1 VDAGAAV
8 DQNGL
13 RMSDTTSLRELT
25 PGERVGRYVIVRQL
39 GRGGM
44 GIVYVARDERLDRDV
59 ALKIIAGLPDDAART
74 RFWREARA
82 AASVSHPHICQVF
95 EVDEAGAQLYLTMEL
110 LQGEPLDRRL
120 LTGPVAPADAVP
132 IALGVLS
139 ALSALHSRG
148 LVHRDIKPSNVFLTS
163 HGPKILDFGLARPAL
178 STRVSSDVTEALPI
192 TDAGMIVGTPH
203 YMAPEQV
210 TGDALDGR
218 ADIYAVGAVLFQML
232 AGRPPFTGTGAD
244 VLFAALK
251 ENPPALQ
258 GPPAVI
264 AIDRIIRRAM
274 RKDRRERYASA
285 EEMVTDLS
293 TVSLS
298 GTTIGSAVPVRALTR
313 IVVPP
318 LRIARTDP
326 DIAFLSFGLAE
337 VVSGSI
343 ASLGNVVVR
352 APAVAAR
359 WTEEATDPRR
369 LAAEADVDLV
379 IASTLLRSGAQ
390 LRITA
395 QLLDATSSTVIGST
409 TVKGSMD
416 DVFALE
422 DAFSSAV
429 MALLRPQ
436 LTPSASKVP
445 EAARRDVPA
454 NPRAFELFLR
464 GMEEAKE
471 LTQIAKARDLFAQA
485 VQEDPKFAPAWAAL
499 GRAQRVY
506 GKYYADRDA
515 LDQQAATAFATAL
528 ELSPE
533 LPLAH
538 RYLTHWEAEHGR
550 AGDAI
555 ARLMKHAVTNRHDA
569 QLFAGLVHAC
579 RYAGLI
585 DASLAAHDEAMR
597 LDPNVATS
605 VEYTIAHLPGGA
617 KRAALMTTS
626 RVGGLDGVFPAVI
639 LGDPDD
645 TREVLKSITIDSVP
659 PAFRRSYEAVIAF
672 AERRTA
678 DIIPAV
684 EAAIAVH
691 VDPEALFLFGMLLL
705 RACATERGLQV
716 IGGAVRAGYT
726 PATTLRDNDAFA
738 GLRGN
743 TIFLSIENEA
753 WDTLRANQAQFESV
767 GGPELLGMPPPTRLD
782 GRR

>member
-705 RACATERGLQV
+705 RAGATERGLQV